1 MLHAVVFD
9 VAKKLLVCVE
19 TYPVAPVNHK
29 SQVRV
34 SVCTTFTTEC
44 VENNLLTFPYLE
56 SDQVFAYVFE
66 ERA

>member
-1 MLHAVVFD
+1 MLHAFVFE

-34 SVCTTFTTEC
+34 SVCTAFTIEC
-44 VENNLLTFPYLE
+44 VENKLLTLSYIEL
-56 SDQVFAYVFE
+56 DQVFAHVFE
-66 ERA
+66 QHA